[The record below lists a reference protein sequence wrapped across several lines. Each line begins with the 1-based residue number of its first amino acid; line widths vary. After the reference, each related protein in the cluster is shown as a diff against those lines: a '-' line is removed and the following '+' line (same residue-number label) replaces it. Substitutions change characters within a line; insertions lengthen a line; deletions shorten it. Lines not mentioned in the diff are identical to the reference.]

1 MSNGAADRTG
11 GALGRAGTVV
21 GRGLH
26 MLLGL
31 VLLAVVAVNVA
42 NAAGRYLLGLSVT
55 GTDEL
60 MVYAMIWVVMLGA
73 VLSLAGRQHI
83 GIDLLPAAAGPRARR
98 ALHLVHD
105 IAALAV
111 CAYLARASWL
121 FVTRIS
127 GLGTTSMGLGIP
139 MSWPH
144 AALLMGFAGMT
155 VVAAGLVAR
164 DLHRLLTGG
173 GR

>member
-1 MSNGAADRTG
+1 MTRGAAARTG
-11 GALGRAGTVV
+11 QTAARAGALLGRM
-21 GRGLH
+21 LH
-26 MLLGL
+26 IALGL

-42 NAAGRYLLGLSVT
+42 NAAGRYLLGVSVT

-73 VLSLAGRQHI
+73 ILSLAGRQHI
-83 GIDLLPAAAGPRARR
+83 GIDLLPASVGPRARL

-105 IAALAV
+105 LAALAV

-121 FVTRIS
+121 FVTRIA

-144 AALLMGFAGMT
+144 AALLAGFAGMT
-155 VVAAGLVAR
+155 AVAAGLVVA
-164 DLHRLLTGG
+164 DLRRLASGG
-173 GR
+173 MR